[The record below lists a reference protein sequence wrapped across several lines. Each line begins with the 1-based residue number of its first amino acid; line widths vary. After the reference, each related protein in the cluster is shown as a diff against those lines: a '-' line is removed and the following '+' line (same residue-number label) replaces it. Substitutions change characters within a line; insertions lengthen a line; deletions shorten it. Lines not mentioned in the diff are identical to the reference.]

1 MKLRPL
7 KTILHTLLVSIA
19 MAGSLML
26 LACNKE
32 NISPSPTDTIYTDEI
47 IGQWVCNK
55 DNYSITCTLLTDNR
69 FKCKVVNETPF
80 MITFMDNYYYR
91 YQGVVDYEEMPF
103 PPAPPIDTAIQIT
116 AYWPLGG
123 DTIFPR
129 QLYYK
134 VEKIADNRVLLTRNG
149 ITMDPYEVS
158 EYLFERITNKK
169 H

>member
-1 MKLRPL
+1 MKKMKKKPL
-7 KTILHTLLVSIA
+7 HILIVLLIVS
-19 MAGSLML
+19 SCML
-26 LACNKE
+26 ALSCNKE
-32 NISPSPTDTIYTDEI
+32 NITPSPTDTIYADEI
-47 IGQWVCNK
+47 IGQWVCNR

-80 MITFMDNYYYR
+80 MITFKDNYYYR
-91 YQGVVDYEEMPF
+91 YQGVTDYEEMPF

-116 AYWPLGG
+116 AYWLLGG
-123 DTIFPR
+123 DTIIPR

-134 VEKIADNRVLLTRNG
+134 VEKLADNRVLLTQNG
-149 ITMDPYEVS
+149 ITMDPYSVS